1 MTLSTNIALPGD
13 LDDMIRAKVAS
24 GLYDSRTQVIRE
36 ALILL
41 DERDRTRALRQERLL
56 RELAIGIDQAND
68 RQMVDGLEVFRR
80 LRNKASEPG

>member
-1 MTLSTNIALPGD
+1 MNIDLPRD
-13 LDDMIRAKVAS
+13 VESMLRARLAS
-24 GLYDSRTQVIRE
+24 GLYDSWAQVIRE

-68 RQMVDGLEVFRR
+68 RQLVDSLEVFRR
-80 LRNKASEPG
+80 LRNKASEAG

>member
-1 MTLSTNIALPGD
+1 MSVPLPRE
-13 LDDMIRAKVAS
+13 LDDMIRAKIAS
-24 GLYDSRTQVIRE
+24 GLYDSWTQVIRE

-41 DERDRTRALRQERLL
+41 DERDQTRVLRRERLL

-68 RQMVDGLEVFRR
+68 RQLVDGLEVFRR

>member
-1 MTLSTNIALPGD
+1 MNNIPLPRD

-24 GLYDSRTQVIRE
+24 GYYDSWTQVIRE

-56 RELAIGIDQAND
+56 SELAIGIDQAND
-68 RQMVDGLEVFRR
+68 HQLVDALEVFRR
-80 LRNKASEPG
+80 LRDKTGEPA

>member
-1 MTLSTNIALPGD
+1 MNVSLPPD
-13 LDDMIRAKVAS
+13 LDNMIRAKLET
-24 GLYDSRTQVIRE
+24 GLYDSWTQVIRE

-41 DERDRTRALRQERLL
+41 DERDQLRALRRERLL

-68 RQMVDGLEVFRR
+68 RQLVDGLEVFRR

>member
-1 MTLSTNIALPGD
+1 MNVSLPPD
-13 LDDMIRAKVAS
+13 LDNMIRAKLET
-24 GLYDSRTQVIRE
+24 GLYDSWTQVIRE

-41 DERDRTRALRQERLL
+41 DERDQLRALRMERLL

-68 RQMVDGLEVFRR
+68 RQLVDGLEVFRR